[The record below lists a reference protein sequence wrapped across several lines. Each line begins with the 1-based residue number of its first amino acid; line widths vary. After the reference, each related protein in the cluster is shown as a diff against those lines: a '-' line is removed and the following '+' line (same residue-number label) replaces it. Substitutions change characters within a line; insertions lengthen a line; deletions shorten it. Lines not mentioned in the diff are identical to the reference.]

1 MLVVWRR
8 IESRA
13 FFFTEW
19 NQSKGSVTTT
29 RQPFS
34 PISSGASPPPSQ
46 TLVATSGV
54 ACVTSHR
61 THAQAPPTHMR
72 PTVDRTALAPRA
84 ARATAGPRRRPPTP
98 QAPALRPDVVCVL
111 RGRPTADAR
120 RRPHATRTRSAA
132 PPPPSVVLTREAGK
146 NGKLAAAL
154 AQRGVPTLELP
165 MVRTEPGEERA
176 ALPRA
181 LALTDW
187 EWVVVTSPEAA
198 SVFVD
203 GWAVAGKPP
212 TRVAV
217 VGAGTGRA
225 LLEKRGLRVEFTPT
239 LANAV
244 SLGAE
249 LPLLPG
255 GTRRVLYP
263 ASAKAA
269 STLADALTARG
280 FEVTRLNTYT
290 TLAIPPAD
298 HPPAALAAASAAPVV
313 ALASPSAAKAWAGAV
328 GSGAVGRAAAA
339 CIGSTTADAAR
350 ALGFRSVHAPDAPGL
365 AGFVE
370 AVVEALDGAGVA
382 V

>member
-1 MLVVWRR
+1 MTSR
-8 IESRA
+8 IETS
-13 FFFTEW
+13 FFHRVEPIER
-19 NQSKGSVTTT
+19 VTTT
-29 RQPFS
+29 RPAFC
-34 PISSGASPPPSQ
+34 AVLPPAESLPPAL
-46 TLVATSGV
+46 TLVATLWWRANSL
-54 ACVTSHR
+54 SS
-61 THAQAPPTHMR
+61 THARSAGTPTTHMR
-72 PTVDRTALAPRA
+72 PTVDRAALTPRA
-84 ARATAGPRRRPPTP
+84 ARACASRSPRPATP
-98 QAPALRPDVVCVL
+98 QAPALRPDSVSVL

-120 RRPHATRTRSAA
+120 WRPHATRTHAA
-132 PPPPSVVLTREAGK
+132 ASPPPSVVLTREAGK

-154 AQRGVPTLELP
+154 AQRGVLTLELP

-181 LALTDW
+181 LALTEW

-225 LLEKRGLRVEFTPT
+225 LLETRGLRVEFTPT

-269 STLADALTARG
+269 STLADTLTARG

-290 TLAIPPAD
+290 SLAVPPGD

-313 ALASPSAAKAWAGAV
+313 ALASPSAAKAWAAAV
-328 GSGAVGRAAAA
+328 GSGAVGTAAAA

-350 ALGFRSVHAPDAPGL
+350 ALGFRAVHAPDAPGL

-370 AVVEALDGAGVA
+370 AVVEALNGAGVA